1 MRKLVSH
8 LLLTLDGVVVFN
20 AAMVGPIMKLRNEE
34 VEADFSAHLAAEDA
48 MVLGRVTYGEW
59 AGFWPTSTIEPFAT
73 HINSVP
79 KFVASRTL
87 PSVPWGRW
95 ANASLMH
102 GDLTEAVGKLKH
114 SPGKNI
120 GVHGSPTLVESLLHA
135 NLLDEL
141 RLEIYP
147 VIAGTGARLF
157 REGREVKQMEL
168 VRSTVTANGVAIL
181 TYRPTVPR
189 RSDA

>member
-1 MRKLVSH
+1 M
-8 LLLTLDGVVVFN
+8 
-20 AAMVGPIMKLRNEE
+20 
-34 VEADFSAHLAAEDA
+34 
-48 MVLGRVTYGEW
+48 
-59 AGFWPTSTIEPFAT
+59 
-73 HINSVP
+73 
-79 KFVASRTL
+79 ASRTL

-95 ANASLMH
+95 ANASLLH